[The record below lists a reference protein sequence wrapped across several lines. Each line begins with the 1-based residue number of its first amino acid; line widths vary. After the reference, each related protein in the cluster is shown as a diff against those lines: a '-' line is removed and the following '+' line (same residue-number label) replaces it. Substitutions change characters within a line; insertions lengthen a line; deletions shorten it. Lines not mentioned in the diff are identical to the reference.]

1 MILIVEDEVLIGL
14 GLHMMLSLAGYRVRG
29 PAASMASA
37 LVIAAE
43 EAPEIA
49 LVDVNLQGT
58 GDGVELARL
67 LYGRHGTTIV
77 FLTAEP
83 GRADA
88 ARDFALG
95 VITKPYNSHTPVRA
109 VELAVEARAGR
120 ELTRVPRDLRLFAQ
134 THHGPA

>member
-1 MILIVEDEVLIGL
+1 MVLIVEDEILIGL
-14 GLHMMLSLAGYRVRG
+14 GLQIMLSLAGYRVRG

-43 EAPEIA
+43 QAPEIA
-49 LVDVNLQGT
+49 LVDVNLHGD
-58 GDGVELARL
+58 GDGVELARAL
-67 LYGRHGTTIV
+67 HERYSTTIV

-95 VITKPYNSHTPVRA
+95 VITKPYNAHTPVRA

-120 ELTRVPRDLRLFAQ
+120 KLTRVPRDLRLFA
-134 THHGPA
+134 